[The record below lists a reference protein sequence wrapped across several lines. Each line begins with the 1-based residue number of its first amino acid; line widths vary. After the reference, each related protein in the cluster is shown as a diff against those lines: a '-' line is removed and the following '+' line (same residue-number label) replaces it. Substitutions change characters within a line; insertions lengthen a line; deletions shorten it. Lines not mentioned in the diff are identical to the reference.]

1 MRKLGAVMFSRAALG
16 APDMPMKTRDLH
28 GEAELVSSIGL
39 SSRSLK
45 HSCLQSNETYSWNG
59 GK

>member
-1 MRKLGAVMFSRAALG
+1 MYRTIPHEEARSLVMFSGAALG

-39 SSRSLK
+39 SSRCFKTLLSSVK
-45 HSCLQSNETYSWNG
+45 
-59 GK
+59 